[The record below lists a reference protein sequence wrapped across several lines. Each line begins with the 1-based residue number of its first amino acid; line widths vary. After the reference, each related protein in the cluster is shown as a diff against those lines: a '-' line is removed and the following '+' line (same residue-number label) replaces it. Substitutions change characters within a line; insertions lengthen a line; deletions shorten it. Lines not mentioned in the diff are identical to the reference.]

1 MKTEFELRVL
11 EVSHEELM
19 KKLEILG
26 AIKQFE
32 TLQRRYVYDIEP
44 KVESKW
50 MRLRTNGVKST
61 LTIKE
66 VKEKTLEGTKELE
79 IEVSDFDKT
88 YEILEQLG
96 YSPRA
101 YQENKRTQYLLD
113 GVEVDLDSWPLI
125 PEYVEIEGKSEEE
138 VKNTLKK
145 LNLENEKVTTLDVE
159 SIYDSY
165 GIKDTKHKSLK
176 FEEEK
181 K

>member
-11 EVSHEELM
+11 EINHDELIKRLEEL
-19 KKLEILG
+19 G
-26 AIKQFE
+26 AMKQFE
-32 TLQRRYVYDIEP
+32 RFQRRYVYDIEP
-44 KVESKW
+44 GVDSKW
-50 MRLRTNGVKST
+50 MRLRTNGIKST

-66 VKEKTLEGTKELE
+66 VKEKTIDGTKELE

-88 YEILEQLG
+88 YEILEKLG

-113 GVEVDLDSWPLI
+113 GVEIDLDSWPLI

-145 LNLENEKVTTLDVE
+145 LNLENEKVTALDVE
-159 SIYDSY
+159 SIYESY
-165 GIKDTKHKSLK
+165 GIKDTKHKILK